1 MTWLFVRI
9 ALVLLCGVASLF
21 VPVGP
26 QAEPPMGWGAVLVIL
41 FVCPVVLVVVLAVQ
55 SINPRSAAQWRRPS
69 WMLNPFNFREPLQF
83 FHFAAYVLLAQGL
96 ATLVKVAVSPIPFY
110 AEALVPLAMGMG
122 IGGGI
127 QLALLV
133 FRSRVRDDR

>member
-9 ALVLLCGVASLF
+9 ALVLLSGVASLF

-26 QAEPPMGWGAVLVIL
+26 QAVPPMGWSAVLVIL
-41 FVCPVVLVVVLAVQ
+41 FACPAMLVVVLAVQ
-55 SINPRSAAQWRRPS
+55 SINPRSDTKWRRPS
-69 WMLNPFNFREPLQF
+69 WFLNPFNFREPLQF

-110 AEALVPLAMGMG
+110 AEALVPLAMGVG

-133 FRSRVRDDR
+133 FRSKVRDDS